1 MDAGAGAAHVLV
13 VDDELANREFVVL
26 AVRYAGHEATSAGTL
41 AEARHSMSSRRPDLL
56 VLDVM
61 LPDGDGLEFAE
72 RLRAQAD
79 AVPILFLTARD
90 SVGDRVRGLRAGDD
104 YLVKPFAVDELLARV
119 DAVLRRTRS
128 TRSARLAV
136 DDLILDDTTREV
148 RRGGV
153 LLDLTDTEF
162 RLLRYLLANPRRV
175 LTREQLLEEVWQ
187 YDFQGDSGVLATYI
201 SYLRKK
207 IDALGPPLIHT
218 VRSVG
223 YVLRSAQ

>member
-1 MDAGAGAAHVLV
+1 MDAGAGAAHVLI
-13 VDDELANREFVVL
+13 VDDELAIREFVVL

-41 AEARHSMSSRRPDLL
+41 ADARHAMSARRPDLL

-61 LPDGDGLEFAE
+61 LPDGDGLDFAE

-90 SVGDRVRGLRAGDD
+90 AVSDRVRGLRAGDD

-201 SYLRKK
+201 SYLRRK

>member
-1 MDAGAGAAHVLV
+1 MESGTAPAHVLV
-13 VDDELANREFVVL
+13 VDDELAIREFVVL
-26 AVRYAGHEATSAGTL
+26 AVRYAGHEGTGAGTL
-41 AEARHSMSSRRPDLL
+41 ADARAAMSARRPDLL

-61 LPDGDGLEFAE
+61 LPDGDGLDFAE

-79 AVPILFLTARD
+79 TVPILFLTARD
-90 SVGDRVRGLRAGDD
+90 AVSERVRGLRAGDD
-104 YLVKPFAVDELLARV
+104 YLVKPFAVDELMARV
-119 DAVLRRTRS
+119 DAVLRRTRAV
-128 TRSARLAV
+128 RSARLTV
-136 DDLILDDTTREV
+136 DDLVLDDATREV
-148 RRGGV
+148 RRAGE

-162 RLLRYLLANPRRV
+162 RLLRYLMANPRRV

-207 IDALGPPLIHT
+207 VDALGPPLIHT

-223 YVLRSAQ
+223 YVLRSAG

>member
-13 VDDELANREFVVL
+13 VDDELAIREFVVL
-26 AVRYAGHEATSAGTL
+26 AVRYAGHQATSAGTL